1 MAGVIA
7 GKLGAIGR
15 DVIDEEA
22 AAGQK
27 TW

>member
-1 MAGVIA
+1 VAGVIT
-7 GKLGAIGR
+7 GELGAIGG

>member
-1 MAGVIA
+1 VAGVIA
-7 GKLGAIGR
+7 GELGAIGG
-15 DVIDEEA
+15 DAIDEEA

>member
-1 MAGVIA
+1 VAGIIA
-7 GKLGAIGR
+7 GELGASGG
-15 DVIDEEA
+15 DAIDEEA

>member
-7 GKLGAIGR
+7 GELGVVIVDA
-15 DVIDEEA
+15 IDEEA